1 MVRENVVLEICLEGW
16 LVFTDAVIF
25 VPRKPSSSISSESL
39 LASAKNGL
47 AVKILSKGK
56 QVPNDPVVDTPN
68 TRQKGWERM
77 KLIVS
82 PIVKTLVFSK
92 VPEKVRDWIDEI
104 ASEWRFKRI
113 IPAHFEASVNAGR
126 SEFLAAFGFLDDLL
140 GERYVNRPP
149 SLSILFTSLMGKS
162 CKLFSS
168 G

>member
-1 MVRENVVLEICLEGW
+1 MALYRICWRIWFLGTKDKRLKTEEEDRETMVRENVVLEICLEGW

-77 KLIVS
+77 VLQ
-82 PIVKTLVFSK
+82 
-92 VPEKVRDWIDEI
+92 
-104 ASEWRFKRI
+104 
-113 IPAHFEASVNAGR
+113 
-126 SEFLAAFGFLDDLL
+126 
-140 GERYVNRPP
+140 
-149 SLSILFTSLMGKS
+149 ILFLGPWNLLEPNAS
-162 CKLFSS
+162 FA
-168 G
+168 